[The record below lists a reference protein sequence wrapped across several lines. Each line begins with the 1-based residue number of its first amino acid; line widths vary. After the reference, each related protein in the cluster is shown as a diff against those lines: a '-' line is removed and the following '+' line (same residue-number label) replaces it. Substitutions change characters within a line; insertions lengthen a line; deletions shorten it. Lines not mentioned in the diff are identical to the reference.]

1 MVTINNSSRPMT
13 YGWEWLADL
22 LREAWRSAW
31 GTSAVLGRTPAQTSW
46 NNSAVAFLRR
56 NSGSDVDEPTDD
68 LAMTIKDVVWIT
80 PPPPGAKL
88 DRRQRKLA
96 AMLFPGTVL
105 VGELTGGGTLRPG
118 DFVVHEQGRFKIER
132 IEAFHEVLDH
142 VQPPRNIGL
151 KLGTGVDRELFAEG
165 QEIRFER

>member
-1 MVTINNSSRPMT
+1 M
-13 YGWEWLADL
+13 
-22 LREAWRSAW
+22 
-31 GTSAVLGRTPAQTSW
+31 
-46 NNSAVAFLRR
+46 RR
-56 NSGSDVDEPTDD
+56 NAGSNVDEPPDD
-68 LAMTIKDVVWIT
+68 LAMTVKDVVWIT

-96 AMLFPGTVL
+96 AMLFPGTAL
-105 VGELTGGGTLRPG
+105 VGGLTGGGTLRPG

-142 VQPPRNIGL
+142 VQPPRSIGL
-151 KLGTGVDRELFAEG
+151 KLGTGVGRELFAEG

>member
-1 MVTINNSSRPMT
+1 
-13 YGWEWLADL
+13 
-22 LREAWRSAW
+22 LRAGLRRFW
-31 GTSAVLGRTPAQTSW
+31 GAQTSW
-46 NNSAVAFLRR
+46 NNPAVAFLRR
-56 NSGSDVDEPTDD
+56 NSGSNVDEPPDD
-68 LAMTIKDVVWIT
+68 LAMTITDVVWIT

-118 DFVVHEQGRFKIER
+118 EFVVHEQGRFKIER

-142 VQPPRNIGL
+142 VQPPRSIGL

>member
-1 MVTINNSSRPMT
+1 
-13 YGWEWLADL
+13 
-22 LREAWRSAW
+22 
-31 GTSAVLGRTPAQTSW
+31 
-46 NNSAVAFLRR
+46 
-56 NSGSDVDEPTDD
+56 
-68 LAMTIKDVVWIT
+68 MTIKDVVWIT

-132 IEAFHEVLDH
+132 IEAFREVLDQ
-142 VQPPRNIGL
+142 VQPPRSIGL
-151 KLGTGVDRELFAEG
+151 KLGTEVDRELFAEG